1 MQLEFNLN
9 IEVVKKKTKNQ
20 KEEELRYLYSE
31 RLFHGNLERMSQTWN
46 IRQEDEGCSLTD

>member
-9 IEVVKKKTKNQ
+9 IETVKKKTKTQ

-31 RLFHGNLERMSQTWN
+31 RIFNKYVGIGPIAARRGHGR
-46 IRQEDEGCSLTD
+46 RGG